1 MTNLRSVF
9 VLLALLSLLTG
20 ANLVLRYGAK
30 ERRASGRQT
39 LVEDQ
44 EDICRIT
51 LERNGKVSAAI
62 EKGESKWRLVEPYA
76 GSVDDQVVMKFVDV
90 LSMTPIAD
98 VIGDSALLKLGRT
111 RGDFSLDEPA
121 LSVVLEFVTGERERL
136 DFGSK
141 TPLTNGVYVSVGGT
155 DSVFVVPVDLLDA
168 IDVKAEQFRRR
179 SIFTIGANSV
189 AAFGIKRRAE
199 AALEFAHTDAG
210 WLVKG
215 APASSQKVSDFL
227 AKVTTATAESFV
239 WPIGASNETEHAS
252 AALLVGYGLDPDA
265 AVTVTLKGV
274 DGLDRRISFGKEA
287 LEGRV
292 YALVHGGT
300 AIVTLPAELKALADQ
315 DADSFADLRLFPSDS
330 RSIASFSIL
339 DRDVLYAF
347 VREKDG
353 GWSLESPIVA
363 RADDGA
369 VEGLLARILSLS
381 ASDGASGSDGVA
393 ISLSANAAKTVVS
406 RASVFEGMK
415 PEDLRSRE
423 VVRINPA
430 LVKRIVRIVGRE
442 AKPVSVIYN
451 RDRKV
456 WNLENGGVDAVPDA
470 KGIEAIL
477 SAINPLPAL
486 RVEKLKV
493 SAADLDDYGLDSPFL
508 TVAIDQEVDEAVRRN
523 VIIGKKTKG
532 GRFAT
537 IGSSDAVFVIGERE
551 VGLLSSDIVGK

>member
-1 MTNLRSVF
+1 MTNLRSISMLL
-9 VLLALLSLLTG
+9 VLLFLLAG
-20 ANLVLRYGAK
+20 ANLALHYGAR
-30 ERRASGRQT
+30 ERRATGRQT

-44 EDICRIT
+44 DGICRIT

-62 EKGESKWRLVEPYA
+62 ERSELKWRLVEPYD
-76 GSVDDQVVMKFVDV
+76 GSVDEQVVMRFVDV
-90 LSMTPIAD
+90 LSTTPITD
-98 VIGDSALLKLGRT
+98 VIGESALLKLGRT

-121 LSVVLEFVTGERERL
+121 LSVVLRFAAGDEERL

-155 DSVFVVPVDLLDA
+155 DSVFAVPVDVLDT
-168 IDVKAEQFRRR
+168 IDVSAERFRRR
-179 SIFTIGANSV
+179 SVFAIGANSV
-189 AAFGIKRRAE
+189 AAFGIKRRTE
-199 AALEFAHTDAG
+199 PVLEFTHADSG
-210 WLVKG
+210 WLVSG
-215 APASSQKVSDFL
+215 GQASSQKVSDFL
-227 AKVTTATAESFV
+227 SKITAATAESFV

-274 DGLDRRISFGKEA
+274 DALDRRITFGKEA
-287 LEGRV
+287 PEGRV

-330 RSIASFSIL
+330 RSIATFSIL

-347 VREKDG
+347 VREKKGD
-353 GWSLESPIVA
+353 WSLESPIVA
-363 RADDGA
+363 RADDGV
-369 VEGLLARILSLS
+369 VEDLLARILSLS
-381 ASDGASGSDGVA
+381 ASDGASGDDSVA
-393 ISLSANAAKTVVS
+393 ISLSTNAAKTVVS
-406 RASVFEGMK
+406 RASVFAGMK
-415 PEDLRSRE
+415 PEDLRSKE
-423 VVRINPA
+423 IVRINPA
-430 LVKRIVRIVGRE
+430 LVKRIVRIVGHE
-442 AKPVSVIYN
+442 EKPVSVVYN

-456 WNLENGGVDAVPDA
+456 WNLENGGANAVPDP
-470 KGIEAIL
+470 KGIEAVL
-477 SAINPLPAL
+477 SAINPLSAL
-486 RVEKLKV
+486 RIERLKV
-493 SAADLDDYGLDSPFL
+493 SAADLDDYGLDRPFL

-523 VIIGKKTKG
+523 IIIGKKTKG

>member
-1 MTNLRSVF
+1 MTNLRSVLTLLVLI
-9 VLLALLSLLTG
+9 VLLIG
-20 ANLVLRYGAK
+20 VNLALRYGAK
-30 ERRASGRQT
+30 ERKAVGRQM

-44 EDICRIT
+44 EDVCRII
-51 LERNGKVSAAI
+51 LEREGRVSAAI
-62 EKGESKWRLVEPYA
+62 ERSDLKWRLVEPYV
-76 GSVDDQVVMKFVDV
+76 GSVDDQVVMRFVDV
-90 LSMTPIAD
+90 LSTTPIVD

-111 RGDFSLDEPA
+111 RGDFSLDEPT
-121 LSVVLEFVTGERERL
+121 LSVVLEFTTGERERL
-136 DFGSK
+136 DFGAK

-155 DSVFVVPVDLLDA
+155 DSVFVVPADLLDA
-168 IDVKAEQFRRR
+168 IDVKAERFRRR
-179 SIFTIGANSV
+179 SVFMIGANSV
-189 AAFGIKRRAE
+189 VAFGIKRRTDPL
-199 AALEFAHTDAG
+199 LEFTHENDG
-210 WLVKG
+210 WQVKG
-215 APASSQKVSDFL
+215 GQASAQKISDFL
-227 AKVTTATAESFV
+227 TKITAATAENFV

-252 AALLVGYGLDPDA
+252 AALLVGYGLDPDT

-274 DGLDRRISFGKEA
+274 DGLDRRISFGKESS
-287 LEGRV
+287 EGRV

-300 AIVTLPAELKALADQ
+300 AIVTLPAELKDLADQ
-315 DADSFADLRLFPSDS
+315 DANAFADLRLFPSDS
-330 RSIASFSIL
+330 RSIATFSIL

-369 VEGLLARILSLS
+369 VEGLLTRILSLS
-381 ASDGASGSDGVA
+381 ASDGVSAGDGVA
-393 ISLSANAAKTVVS
+393 IALSASAAKTVVS

-415 PEDLRSRE
+415 PEDLRSKE
-423 VVRINPA
+423 IMRINPA

-456 WNLENGGVDAVPDA
+456 WNLENGGVDAVPDP
-470 KGIEAIL
+470 KGIEAVL
-477 SAINPLPAL
+477 SAINPLPAS

-508 TVAIDQEVDEAVRRN
+508 TVAIDQEVDGAVRRN

-537 IGSSDAVFVIGERE
+537 VGSSDAVFVIGERE

>member
-1 MTNLRSVF
+1 MTNLKSVS
-9 VLLALLSLLTG
+9 VLLVLIVLLVAT
-20 ANLVLRYGAK
+20 NLALRYGAR
-30 ERRASGRQT
+30 ERAAAGRQT

-51 LERNGKVSAAI
+51 LEHNGKVSAAI
-62 EKGESKWRLVEPYA
+62 ERSELKWRLVEPYA
-76 GSVDDQVVMKFVDV
+76 GSVDDQVVMRFVDA
-90 LSMTPIAD
+90 LSTTPIVD

-121 LSVVLEFVTGERERL
+121 LSVILKFATGKSERL
-136 DFGSK
+136 DFGSR

-155 DSVFVVPVDLLDA
+155 DSIFVVPADLLNT

-179 SIFTIGANSV
+179 SVFTIDANSV

-199 AALEFAHTDAG
+199 PVLEFVRADSG
-210 WLVKG
+210 WQVKG
-215 APASSQKVSDFL
+215 EQASSQKISDFL
-227 AKVTTATAESFV
+227 AKITVATAESFV

-265 AVTVTLKGV
+265 SVTVTLNGADGV
-274 DGLDRRISFGKEA
+274 GRRVSFGKEA
-287 LEGRV
+287 SEGRV

-300 AIVTLPAELKALADQ
+300 AIVTLPVELKILADR
-315 DADSFADLRLFPSDS
+315 DAGSFADLRLFPSDS
-330 RSIASFSIL
+330 RSVASFSVL

-347 VREKDG
+347 LREKDG
-353 GWSLESPIVA
+353 EWSLESPVVA
-363 RADDGA
+363 RADA
-369 VEGLLARILSLS
+369 VVVEGLLARILSLS
-381 ASDGASGSDGVA
+381 ASDSASNGDGVA
-393 ISLSANAAKTVVS
+393 ISLSSRATKTLVS
-406 RASVFEGMK
+406 RASVFAEMT
-415 PEDLRSRE
+415 PEDLRSKE
-423 VVRINPA
+423 IVRINPS

-442 AKPVSVIYN
+442 EKPVSVVYN

-456 WNLENGGVDAVPDA
+456 WDVENGGADATPNL
-470 KGIEAIL
+470 KGIESVL

-486 RVEKLKV
+486 RIEKLKV

-551 VGLLSSDIVGK
+551 LGLLTSEILGK